1 MQKIFLLQFD
11 QDEQNRG
18 NFIGIKDDSQKMT
31 VDDNRGGG
39 GHTYLKNWWRNIR
52 MIPNMKQQ
60 DAQLNQFEDLSKIF
74 KSNHAELISYR
85 NFTSLFRV
93 TTY

>member
-1 MQKIFLLQFD
+1 
-11 QDEQNRG
+11 
-18 NFIGIKDDSQKMT
+18 
-31 VDDNRGGG
+31 
-39 GHTYLKNWWRNIR
+39 

-60 DAQLNQFEDLSKIF
+60 DAQLNQFEDLFKIF